1 MYYIAHDE
9 FKLTKG
15 GGGGVDM
22 DSSAL
27 INLMLNPDTYHV
39 KPERVYMLQTHI
51 SYLFIAGEYVYKIKK
66 PVNFGF
72 IDYSTLEKRKFYCGQ
87 EIKLNS
93 RLSPEIYL
101 GISHI
106 TSDKDTLSLD
116 GKGEIEEYAVRM
128 KRLPEDRMMDRMLLN
143 KKVVR
148 PVIRDIANKLAMFHK
163 AANVNDEIC
172 RFGDIETILKNVN
185 ENFLQTEKYIGVG
198 ISREE
203 YDLIKD
209 FSLGFIEGNKALFKK
224 RGDEKMIRD
233 CHGDLRAEHICL
245 SDKIYI
251 FDCIEFNDR
260 FRYGD
265 VASEVAF
272 LAMDMDSFNE
282 KGLSKYFVDTYIEF
296 SGDRDINILINFY
309 KCYRAY
315 VRGKV
320 ESFKFDETE
329 VSSEE
334 KETSLNLA
342 KRHFQLSFSYVKL

>member
-1 MYYIAHDE
+1 
-9 FKLTKG
+9 
-15 GGGGVDM
+15 M

-27 INLMLNPDTYHV
+27 IKLMLNPNTYPV

-51 SYLFIAGEYVYKIKK
+51 SYLFISGEYVYKVKK

-72 IDYSTLEKRKFYCGQ
+72 INYSTIEKRKFYCEQ
-87 EIKLNS
+87 EIRLNS

-106 TSDKDTLSLD
+106 VSDKGILSLN

-128 KRLPEDRMMDRMLLN
+128 KRLPEDMMMDRMLLN
-143 KKVVR
+143 KKVDR
-148 PVIRDIANKLAMFHK
+148 TIIRDIADKLARFHK
-163 AANVNDEIC
+163 AADANEEIC

-185 ENFLQTEKYIGVG
+185 ENFLQTEKYIGVSL
-198 ISREE
+198 SREE
-203 YDLIKD
+203 YDFIKD
-209 FSLGFIEGNKALFKK
+209 FSIGFIEGNKALFKK
-224 RGDEKMIRD
+224 RGDEKRIRD

-265 VASEVAF
+265 VASEAAF
-272 LAMDMDSFNE
+272 LAMDLDFFGE
-282 KGLSKYFVDTYIEF
+282 KGLSKYFVDTYIEL
-296 SGDRDINILINFY
+296 SGDRDINTLIGFY

-334 KETSLNLA
+334 KEASLNLA
-342 KRHFQLSFSYVKL
+342 KRHFQLSFSYARPTS